1 MGQGEG
7 VRLRLTLASVFLPPW
22 TARPV
27 LREVAEATTGA
38 LDALLETYSPERLA
52 RIRAEENVR
61 RGGLSAR
68 RQTMATAHRARVA
81 ALVDALG
88 EAEGIRLAR
97 ETLFP
102 AGVRLGEAARQR
114 LGTSD
119 SPHDLVRAARV
130 LYRVLGIRF
139 HAEWHDERVAH
150 VRIDRCALAAGYGDL
165 TCRALSAADAGVV
178 AGLFPG
184 ARFAFHER
192 ITEGRPACLAR
203 IELPRRDG

>member
-1 MGQGEG
+1 MS
-7 VRLRLTLASVFLPPW
+7 LRLALSSIFLPPW
-22 TARPV
+22 TARRA

-38 LDALLETYSPERLA
+38 LNCLLEDCAPERLA
-52 RIRAEENVR
+52 ELRGRDASV

-68 RQTMATAHRARVA
+68 RLAMAKAHHARVA
-81 ALVDALG
+81 ALVDVLG

-97 ETLFP
+97 ETLFC
-102 AGVRLGEAARQR
+102 AGVRLGKAARRR
-114 LGTSD
+114 LRTSD
-119 SPHDLVRAARV
+119 DPRDLVREARV

-139 HAEWHDERVAH
+139 RAEWLDEREAC

-184 ARFAFHER
+184 ARFTFQER

>member
-1 MGQGEG
+1 
-7 VRLRLTLASVFLPPW
+7 VSLRLALASIFLPPW
-22 TARPV
+22 TARRS
-27 LREVAEATTGA
+27 LAEMAEATTGA
-38 LDALLETYSPERLA
+38 LDALLAERAPDRLTN
-52 RIRAEENVR
+52 IRKGERPA
-61 RGGLSAR
+61 RGGLAGR
-68 RQTMATAHRARVA
+68 RRALAAAHRARVA
-81 ALVDALG
+81 ALVEALG

-97 ETLFP
+97 EGLFS
-102 AGVRLGEAARQR
+102 AGVRLGEAARRR

-119 SPHDLVRAARV
+119 DSRDLVRAARV

-139 HAEWHDERVAH
+139 RAERSDKTEVR

-184 ARFAFHER
+184 ARFTFQER